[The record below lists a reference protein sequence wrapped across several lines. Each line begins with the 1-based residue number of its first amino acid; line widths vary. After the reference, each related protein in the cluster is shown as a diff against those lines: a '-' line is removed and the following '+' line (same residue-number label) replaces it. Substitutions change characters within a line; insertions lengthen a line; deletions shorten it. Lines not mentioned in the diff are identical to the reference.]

1 MPTSLKKNHVV
12 VQVSD
17 AKISSDPDSVLVTYS
32 LGSCLAVAVY
42 DPAVTIGG
50 MIHYQLPESSMDPIR
65 AQAEPFMFCDTGME
79 TLLAN
84 LIRYGAD
91 KYRMIVKVAGG
102 AAMKT
107 GPQGFDIGKRNF
119 LALRKAL
126 WKHGLLLKGHD
137 VGGDQPRNF
146 YLYLEDGTAI
156 VKTGGVERVL

>member
-1 MPTSLKKNHVV
+1 
-12 VQVSD
+12 
-17 AKISSDPDSVLVTYS
+17 
-32 LGSCLAVAVY
+32 
-42 DPAVTIGG
+42 
-50 MIHYQLPESSMDPIR
+50 
-65 AQAEPFMFCDTGME
+65 MFCDTGME

-84 LIRYGAD
+84 LSRYGAD

-119 LALRKAL
+119 LALRKVL

-146 YLYLEDGTAI
+146 YLYLGDGTAI
-156 VKTGGVERVL
+156 VKTGGVEKVL